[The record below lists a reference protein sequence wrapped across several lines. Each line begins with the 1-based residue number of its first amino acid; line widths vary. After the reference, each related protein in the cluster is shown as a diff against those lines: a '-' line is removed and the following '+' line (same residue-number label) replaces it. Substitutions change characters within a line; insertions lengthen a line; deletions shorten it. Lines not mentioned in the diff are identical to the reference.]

1 MEIERGSIRIEG
13 AVTVSGF
20 TDMEI
25 RTLINRERLFPEMDR
40 KHGRLLSFTIQQLFI
55 LAAAKALI
63 GVGFSIRSA
72 CDAIRPC
79 QIYGTMVHDGELSL
93 AAGKEGHLTGFSGAH
108 IAVSIVI
115 RPWALFESMKTGLIE
130 IYGPEAVAE
139 LEQLKTVK
147 PARKK
152 PRNKGAS

>member
-1 MEIERGSIRIEG
+1 MEIERGSIGIEG

-20 TDMEI
+20 TDTEI

-40 KHGRLLSFTIQQLFI
+40 KHGRLLSFTIRQLFM

-72 CDAIRPC
+72 CDAVRPC
-79 QIYGTMVHDGELSL
+79 QIYGTLLEDGELSL
-93 AAGKEGHLTGFSGAH
+93 AAGKEGHLTGISGEH

-115 RPWALFESMKTGLIE
+115 RPWALFDSMKTGLIE

-139 LEQLKTVK
+139 LEQLRTAK
-147 PARKK
+147 PAQKK
-152 PRNKGAS
+152 LKKGAA